1 MLNTSFDAK
10 LKASVSQRWRA
21 VIEWMMQPLTLRNLL
36 LANVYGIVFGM
47 IIGLIITGRY
57 SESLFLVW
65 MLSMTWWFNSYEDAA

>member
-47 IIGLIITGRY
+47 IIGLIITCRY
-57 SESLFLVW
+57 TESLFLVW
-65 MLSMTWWFNSYEDAA
+65 MFSMTWWFNSYEDAA